1 MTLYIAAAAL
11 FLCCC
16 CVIGGLYFHR
26 RKQKNTEEELTPY
39 EKWARN
45 EEMKL
50 SGEGP
55 QQFTRYSL
63 NPRRASGN
71 VLGAGTAGA
80 YDDSG
85 YINNPM
91 KNGSQHNPMNDSQRP
106 DRYDDDGDYDD
117 EGNWVSNQN
126 DEPLEEPDEPYVNYS
141 EDDEPLDE
149 PPAPRRSQSSRLSSP
164 GMPPPAPRPSS
175 ARGANYDQFRQSA
188 IYGGRKSVKG
198 GRKKLTT

>member
-63 NPRRASGN
+63 NPRRASCN

-80 YDDSG
+80 CDDSG

-126 DEPLEEPDEPYVNYS
+126 DEPSEEPDEPYVNYS

-149 PPAPRRSQSSRLSSP
+149 PPPRRSQSSRLSSS